1 MPYES
6 GFASVAWVFDQVE
19 RYEALCKELGE
30 GPSVVGLAW
39 LLHQPAVTC
48 PISGP
53 RTAEQFQNSLRA
65 VELKLDDTTLAKLDE
80 IFPGPGPAPEA
91 WAW

>member
-1 MPYES
+1 MRLS
-6 GFASVAWVFDQVE
+6 LAVMLIALAAGASAQT
-19 RYEALCKELGE
+19 RY
-30 GPSVVGLAW
+30 
-39 LLHQPAVTC
+39 
-48 PISGP
+48 SGP

-65 VELKLDDTTLAKLDE
+65 VELKLDDATLARLDE